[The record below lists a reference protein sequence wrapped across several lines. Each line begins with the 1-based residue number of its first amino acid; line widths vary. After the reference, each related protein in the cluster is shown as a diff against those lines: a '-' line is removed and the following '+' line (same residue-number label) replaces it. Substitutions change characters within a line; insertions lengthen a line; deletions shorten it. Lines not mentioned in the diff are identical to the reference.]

1 MIYPCDKLNPYVI
14 AIGGIVSYIGQ
25 PREVTLKSGETET
38 VTSITLQDD
47 SGSISVNIWGSLVDN
62 IKLNSE
68 IRIEKG
74 YVNEFRDNLQFNL
87 GYYGKI
93 FLLLESNQSKQ

>member
-1 MIYPCDKLNPYVI
+1 MRISELTTGQKNI
-14 AIGGIVSYIGQ
+14 SIGGIVSYIGQ

-74 YVNEFRDNLQFNL
+74 YFNEFRDNLQFNL

>member
-1 MIYPCDKLNPYVI
+1 MRISELTAGLKNI
-14 AIGGIVSYIGQ
+14 SIGGIVSYIGQ

-47 SGSISVNIWGSLVDN
+47 SGSISVNIWCSLVDN